1 MKVCKNCGTQNKDT
15 SLFCEGCGTRL
26 EEAPAVVT
34 PVVEEPAA
42 TVVPPVAEPP
52 VTEMSAHEPQVQPAF
67 EERPADTGTPAGAF
81 SGQTEQTGA
90 QQNAYQQ
97 PIQQNAYQQPVQQ
110 NMYQQPAQQNIYQQ
124 PAYNA
129 VPQEPQKKNG
139 NWMTITSLILSIL
152 SIVCCCLDVFAL
164 ILAIASI
171 VLAIIALVQHK
182 GNKGMAIASLIVGII
197 GFLIAVY
204 LLVYAY
210 AILPNNPALQS
221 QIMDLYDELGVTGFI
236 W

>member
-1 MKVCKNCGTQNKDT
+1 MKVCKNCGAQNKDT

-26 EEAPAVVT
+26 EEVLAVET
-34 PVVEEPAA
+34 PVAEEPAA
-42 TVVPPVAEPP
+42 PVVPPVTEAPAVEAP
-52 VTEMSAHEPQVQPAF
+52 VHEPQVQPAF
-67 EERPADTGTPAGAF
+67 EGRPVDIGTPEGAF
-81 SGQTEQTGA
+81 SGQPEQAGP
-90 QQNAYQQ
+90 QQN
-97 PIQQNAYQQPVQQ
+97 V
-110 NMYQQPAQQNIYQQ
+110 YQQ
-124 PAYNA
+124 PAYNS
-129 VPQEPQKKNG
+129 VPQEPEKKSG

-152 SIVCCCLDVFAL
+152 SILCCCLDVFAL

-204 LLVYAY
+204 LLVYAFV
-210 AILPNNPALQS
+210 ILPNNPALQS

>member
-52 VTEMSAHEPQVQPAF
+52 VTEVPAHEPQVQPAF
-67 EERPADTGTPAGAF
+67 EERPADIGRPEGAF
-81 SGQTEQTGA
+81 SGQTEQAGT

-97 PIQQNAYQQPVQQ
+97 PLQQ

>member
-1 MKVCKNCGTQNKDT
+1 MKVCKNCGAQNRDT
-15 SLFCEGCGTRL
+15 SLFCEECGTRL
-26 EEAPAVVT
+26 EEAPVAGT
-34 PVVEEPAA
+34 PVTDEPAA
-42 TVVPPVAEPP
+42 PE
-52 VTEMSAHEPQVQPAF
+52 
-67 EERPADTGTPAGAF
+67 GAF
-81 SGQTEQTGA
+81 SGQPEQDEPQQNVYRQSA
-90 QQNAYQQ
+90 QQN
-97 PIQQNAYQQPVQQ
+97 V
-110 NMYQQPAQQNIYQQ
+110 YQQ

-129 VPQEPQKKNG
+129 VPQEPEKKSG

-197 GFLIAVY
+197 GFLTAIY
-204 LLVYAY
+204 LLIYAFV
-210 AILPNNPALQS
+210 ILPNNPALQS
-221 QIMDLYDELGVTGFI
+221 QIMELYDELGVTGFI

>member
-42 TVVPPVAEPP
+42 TVVPPVA
-52 VTEMSAHEPQVQPAF
+52 EPQVQPAF

-110 NMYQQPAQQNIYQQ
+110 NMYQQPAQQNVYQQ

>member
-110 NMYQQPAQQNIYQQ
+110 NMYQQPAQQNVYQQ
-124 PAYNA
+124 PDYNA

>member
-42 TVVPPVAEPP
+42 TVVHPVAEPP

-110 NMYQQPAQQNIYQQ
+110 NMYQQPAQQNVYQQ

>member
-1 MKVCKNCGTQNKDT
+1 MKVCKNCGAQNKDT

-26 EEAPAVVT
+26 EEAPAVET
-34 PVVEEPAA
+34 PVAEEPAA
-42 TVVPPVAEPP
+42 PVVPPVTEAPAVEAP
-52 VTEMSAHEPQVQPAF
+52 VHEPQVQPAF
-67 EERPADTGTPAGAF
+67 EGRPVDIGTPEGAF
-81 SGQTEQTGA
+81 SGQPEQAGP
-90 QQNAYQQ
+90 QQN
-97 PIQQNAYQQPVQQ
+97 V
-110 NMYQQPAQQNIYQQ
+110 YQQPAQQNVYQQPTQQNVYQQ
-124 PAYNA
+124 PAYNS
-129 VPQEPQKKNG
+129 VPQEPEKKSG
-139 NWMTITSLILSIL
+139 NWMTITSLILSII
-152 SIVCCCLDVFAL
+152 SILCCCLDVFAL

-204 LLVYAY
+204 LLVYAFV
-210 AILPNNPALQS
+210 ILPNNPALQS

>member
-1 MKVCKNCGTQNKDT
+1 MKVCKNCGAQNKDT

-26 EEAPAVVT
+26 EEAP
-34 PVVEEPAA
+34 VVE
-42 TVVPPVAEPP
+42 TP
-52 VTEMSAHEPQVQPAF
+52 VTETPAAPVVSSAPETPAAEAPVQEPQVQLAF
-67 EERPADTGTPAGAF
+67 EGRPVNVGTPEGAF
-81 SGQTEQTGA
+81 SGQPEQA
-90 QQNAYQQ
+90 KPQQNVYQQ
-97 PIQQNAYQQPVQQ
+97 PTQQNV
-110 NMYQQPAQQNIYQQ
+110 NQQ
-124 PAYNA
+124 PAYSA
-129 VPQEPQKKNG
+129 VPQEPEKKSG

-204 LLVYAY
+204 LLVYAFV
-210 AILPNNPALQS
+210 ILPNNPAIQNQL
-221 QIMDLYDELGVTGFI
+221 MDIYDELGVTGFI

>member
-52 VTEMSAHEPQVQPAF
+52 VTEVPAHEPQVQPAS
-67 EERPADTGTPAGAF
+67 EERSADTRRPEGAF
-81 SGQTEQTGA
+81 SGQTEQTGT

-97 PIQQNAYQQPVQQ
+97 PLQQ

>member
-52 VTEMSAHEPQVQPAF
+52 VTEVPEYEPQVQPAS
-67 EERPADTGTPAGAF
+67 EERPADTGRPEGAF
-81 SGQTEQTGA
+81 SGQTEQTGT

-97 PIQQNAYQQPVQQ
+97 PLQQNMYQQPAQQ
-110 NMYQQPAQQNIYQQ
+110 NIYQQPAQQNIYQQ

>member
-52 VTEMSAHEPQVQPAF
+52 VTEVPEYEPQVQPAS
-67 EERPADTGTPAGAF
+67 EERPADTGRPEGAF
-81 SGQTEQTGA
+81 SGQKEQTGT

-97 PIQQNAYQQPVQQ
+97 PLQQ

-221 QIMDLYDELGVTGFI
+221 QIMDLYDELGVTGFV

>member
-52 VTEMSAHEPQVQPAF
+52 VTEVPAHEPQVQPAF
-67 EERPADTGTPAGAF
+67 EERPADTGTPVGAF
-81 SGQTEQTGA
+81 SGQTEQTRA
-90 QQNAYQQ
+90 QQNANQQPLQQNAYQQ
-97 PIQQNAYQQPVQQ
+97 PLQQ

>member
-52 VTEMSAHEPQVQPAF
+52 VTEVPAHEPQVQPAF

-90 QQNAYQQ
+90 QQNANQQ
-97 PIQQNAYQQPVQQ
+97 PLQQNAYQQPLQQ

-182 GNKGMAIASLIVGII
+182 GNKGMAIASLIVGIM

>member
-52 VTEMSAHEPQVQPAF
+52 VTEVPAHEPRYSLPLKNARQTPGDRRAHSPDRRS
-67 EERPADTGTPAGAF
+67 RPGLSKMRISSRF
-81 SGQTEQTGA
+81 SRICTSSLHSRTS
-90 QQNAYQQ
+90 
-97 PIQQNAYQQPVQQ
+97 
-110 NMYQQPAQQNIYQQ
+110 YQQ